1 MERIPFDNEDVFVEI
16 IDLGSSTISETVV
29 RNDDGSFTVF
39 INARFSFER
48 QQEPVQHA
56 LRHLEHNDFD
66 KDNVQQIEF
75 EAHQLLSASPHGLG
89 VQSKEDDKTTNQ
101 RNKKLADEAIKRRK
115 RYERRHKKRQK
126 LLDEYEAFANK
137 MRDEN
142 PDFYYRHQDRY

>member
-1 MERIPFDNEDVFVEI
+1 MERIPVNNEDVFVEI
-16 IDLGSSTISETVV
+16 IDLGSSTIPETIVK
-29 RNDDGSFTVF
+29 NDDGSYTVF

-48 QQEPVQHA
+48 QQESVRHA

-75 EAHQLLSASPHGLG
+75 EAHQLLSVPPRDLG
-89 VQSKEDDKTTNQ
+89 VQNKEEVTNQ
-101 RNKKLADEAIKRRK
+101 RNKKIAKEAIKRRK

-126 LLDEYEAFANK
+126 LLDEYEAFASR
-137 MRDEN
+137 MRDED

>member
-1 MERIPFDNEDVFVEI
+1 MERIPVNNEDVFVEI
-16 IDLGSSTISETVV
+16 IDLGSSTIPETIVK
-29 RNDDGSFTVF
+29 NDDGSYTVF
-39 INARFSFER
+39 INARFSFEH
-48 QQEPVQHA
+48 QQESIQHA

-75 EAHQLLSASPHGLG
+75 EAHQLLVAPPRDLG
-89 VQSKEDDKTTNQ
+89 VQNKEEVTNQ
-101 RNKKLADEAIKRRK
+101 RNKKIAEEAVKRRK

>member
-1 MERIPFDNEDVFVEI
+1 MERIPVNNEDVFVEI
-16 IDLGSSTISETVV
+16 IDLGSSTIPETIVK
-29 RNDDGSFTVF
+29 NDDGSYTVF

-48 QQEPVQHA
+48 QQESVQHA

-75 EAHQLLSASPHGLG
+75 EAHQLLSAPPRDLG
-89 VQSKEDDKTTNQ
+89 VQNKEVEATNEH
-101 RNKKLADEAIKRRK
+101 NKKIAEEAVKRRK

-126 LLDEYEAFANK
+126 LLDEYEAFASR
-137 MRDEN
+137 MRDED